1 MKQKNIKIIF
11 IALVAL
17 VILIGI
23 VVVGIWGYNKE
34 LKFEKSQSI
43 DIYVEQKV
51 DESKIKNIV
60 HEALGNANYTVQT
73 VEIYKDMVTIRS
85 EQITE
90 EQKNNIVNKI
100 KENYEFKQTAE
111 ETTINTVPATRIIDM
126 YKRYILPFTISGILV
141 LVYMV
146 IRYYKKG
153 ILKVLARTVAIPVF
167 GELFLL
173 SVIAI
178 ARIPVGR
185 FTPILVI
192 GMYIAAILI
201 VIKENEI

>member
-23 VVVGIWGYNKE
+23 VVVGILGYNKE

-60 HEALGNANYTVQT
+60 HEALGNASYTVQT

-90 EQKNNIVNKI
+90 EQRNNIVNKI

-126 YKRYILPFTISGILV
+126 YKGYILPFTISGILV

-173 SVIAI
+173 SVIVI

-201 VIKENEI
+201 VIKENEK

>member
-1 MKQKNIKIIF
+1 MKQKNVKNIF

-23 VVVGIWGYNKE
+23 VVVGIYGFNKE

-51 DESKIKNIV
+51 DETKIKNIV
-60 HEALGNANYTVQT
+60 HEILGSNNYMVQT
-73 VEIYKDMVTIRS
+73 VEIYKDMVTIRA
-85 EQITE
+85 EEITE
-90 EQKNNIVNKI
+90 EQKNNIISKV
-100 KENYEFKQTAE
+100 KENYEFEQTAE
-111 ETTINTVPATRIIDM
+111 NTTINNIPATRIVDM
-126 YKRYILPFTISGILV
+126 YKQYVLPFVISGILV
-141 LVYMV
+141 LIYMV

-153 ILKVLARTVAIPVF
+153 ILRVLARTILIPVF

-178 ARIPVGR
+178 TRVPIGR
-185 FTPILVI
+185 FTPVLVI
-192 GMYIAAILI
+192 SMYIATILI
-201 VIKENEI
+201 IIKKNEE

>member
-23 VVVGIWGYNKE
+23 VVVGYNKE

-90 EQKNNIVNKI
+90 EQRNNIVNKI

-126 YKRYILPFTISGILV
+126 YKGYILPFTISGILV

-173 SVIAI
+173 SVIVI

-201 VIKENEI
+201 VIKENEK

>member
-23 VVVGIWGYNKE
+23 VVVGILGYNKE

-126 YKRYILPFTISGILV
+126 YKGYILPFTISGILV

-173 SVIAI
+173 SVIVI

-201 VIKENEI
+201 VIKENEK

>member
-23 VVVGIWGYNKE
+23 VVVRIWGYNKE

-126 YKRYILPFTISGILV
+126 YKGYILPFTISGILV

-201 VIKENEI
+201 VIKENEK

>member
-60 HEALGNANYTVQT
+60 HEALGDANYTVQT

-201 VIKENEI
+201 VIKENEK

>member
-126 YKRYILPFTISGILV
+126 YKGYILPFTISGILV

-201 VIKENEI
+201 VIKETEK

>member
-51 DESKIKNIV
+51 DESKIRNIV
-60 HEALGNANYTVQT
+60 HEALGDANYTVQT

-126 YKRYILPFTISGILV
+126 YKGYILPFTISGILV

-201 VIKENEI
+201 VIKENEK